1 MSGPATITDLA
12 READLWAQAYYR
24 HPSGRPTR
32 EHLNLRDAAR
42 NLTACC
48 GSLPPRELKAEHLHQ
63 VQQAMIQAGL
73 ARNTINSR
81 IKRIKRICRWAAQP
95 PRRWI
100 TPAQLADLNLLE
112 PLKRGRSPARE
123 TPPVQ
128 AVPAEHIE
136 QTIRH
141 ASPKLATMI
150 RLQLM
155 TGMRP
160 GEVATL
166 RRSELTRDPQ
176 NPGITIYRPLEHKTA
191 YLEKN
196 RTIIIGPEAGHL
208 LEHWMSAQMTTTD
221 SVFGMTGN
229 SYGNEIRRV
238 QERNNLARWSP
249 NRLRHTFAT
258 RTRATAGADLDA
270 LQQALGH
277 SDIRTTQRYAQPAPE
292 HLISLMSRIG

>member
-1 MSGPATITDLA
+1 MTGPATLSDLC
-12 READLWAQAYYR
+12 READVWASAYYR

-42 NLTACC
+42 NLADVC
-48 GSLPPRELKAEHLHQ
+48 GSIHPKKLKAEHLHQ
-63 VQQAMIQAGL
+63 VQQAMIAKGL

-100 TPAQLADLNLLE
+100 TPAQLADLQLLE
-112 PLKRGRSPARE
+112 ALKRGRSAARE
-123 TPPVQ
+123 TPMIT
-128 AVPAEHIE
+128 PAPIEHIE

-141 ASPKLATMI
+141 ANPKIATMI

-166 RRSELTRDPQ
+166 RQSELE
-176 NPGITIYRPLEHKTA
+176 PGPHGTTLYRPAEHKTA
-191 YLEKN
+191 YLAHA
-196 RTIIIGPEAGHL
+196 RQIVIGPEASRL
-208 LEHWMSAQMTTTD
+208 LRHWMAAQMTTSD

-229 SYGNEIRRV
+229 SYGNEIRRI

-258 RTRATAGADLDA
+258 QTRATSGADLDA
-270 LQQALGH
+270 VQQALGH
-277 SDIRTTQRYAQPAPE
+277 SDIRTTQRYALPE
-292 HLISLMSRIG
+292 LNHLINLMARIG